1 MKKVRIEDV
10 AAPRSNSP
18 ADVFRPLSAVLGT
31 DAVAINYFEL
41 APAES
46 FGYAYHR
53 HLDQEEVFYVR
64 EGTVTFETESG
75 EVEVGPDEVVRF
87 APGEFQLGR
96 NRGDERVV
104 ALAIGAPR
112 ETEAIEYLRE
122 CPECAERTIQVP
134 ETVEEGDEGF
144 VIRCRVCGT
153 VVDEFLL

>member
-1 MKKVRIEDV
+1 
-10 AAPRSNSP
+10 
-18 ADVFRPLSAVLGT
+18 
-31 DAVAINYFEL
+31 
-41 APAES
+41 
-46 FGYAYHR
+46 
-53 HLDQEEVFYVR
+53 VFYVP

-134 ETVEEGDEGF
+134 ETVEGGDEGF
-144 VIRCRVCGT
+144 VIRCKTCDT